1 MESGNNFATYGRRIV
16 KIVNF
21 VIFNFQ
27 NFIMN
32 MELKYHYL
40 YHH

>member
-1 MESGNNFATYGRRIV
+1 MMESGKSFATNGRGIV

-32 MELKYHYL
+32 M
-40 YHH
+40 